1 MSNQKLRIRTA
12 EQQQT
17 PICPKIEITSENEEI
32 DLPCRKKQSVV
43 QKFISSFKSRKT
55 SEVINEAEE
64 SIALLSLGLK
74 NVLYTLPI
82 EKFGNEDEDGEIPA
96 RVEIRSSNY
105 SSSSSSDSLFL
116 FKDDE

>member
-43 QKFISSFKSRKT
+43 QRFISSFKSQKT

-82 EKFGNEDEDGEIPA
+82 EKFGNEEDGEIPA
-96 RVEIRSSNY
+96 RVEIRNSNY
-105 SSSSSSDSLFL
+105 SSSTSSDSLFL

>member
-43 QKFISSFKSRKT
+43 QRFISSFKSRKT

-82 EKFGNEDEDGEIPA
+82 EKFGNEDGEIPA
-96 RVEIRSSNY
+96 RVEIRNSNY
-105 SSSSSSDSLFL
+105 SSSTSSDSLFL